1 MAKNPP
7 RKSSVKR
14 NSDADSKTKEVL
26 MLPPIASHYGKFIKA
41 WKTDKTLVIKKL
53 GYFADCLANDPQ
65 APSHVH
71 GLIRGHELL
80 KNAKAWSAPVIGSG
94 KSAKF
99 RGLQWK
105 LVMTYNGMELLI
117 KSLLQKPG
125 TDGLREDDLTNILS
139 KLPLPE
145 LEPLNP
151 PSLKRKSLA
160 TWLVE
165 LDKDAVIQF
174 LKTSR
179 GDKTQI
185 EKWLLEQQPIVTWK
199 DAILLTKALRNCT
212 AHGAL
217 SPSKVQEWGLGD
229 AFKHLPQA
237 LFKIDA
243 VIFETLVR

>member
-1 MAKNPP
+1 MAKKTI
-7 RKSSVKR
+7 RKSSSERKPI
-14 NSDADSKTKEVL
+14 AESKTRESTA
-26 MLPPIASHYGKFIKA
+26 PPPKASLYGQFITA
-41 WKTDKTLVIKKL
+41 WKTDTTLVIERL
-53 GYFADCLANDPQ
+53 GYFADSLANDPQ

-80 KNAKAWSAPVIGSG
+80 KNAKAWSTPVIGSG

-125 TDGLREDDLTNILS
+125 TDGLREDDLSLVLA

-179 GDKTQI
+179 GDKAQI
-185 EKWLLEQQPIVTWK
+185 EKWLLEQQPIVTWR

-217 SPSKVQEWGLGD
+217 SPKKVEQWGLAE
-229 AFKHLPQA
+229 AFKQLPQA

-243 VIFETLVR
+243 AIFEVLGS

>member
-1 MAKNPP
+1 MVKKTT
-7 RKSSVKR
+7 RKSSSKR
-14 NSDADSKTKEVL
+14 KPIAESKTRESPA
-26 MLPPIASHYGKFIKA
+26 PPPKASLYGKFITA
-41 WKTDKTLVIKKL
+41 WKTDKTLVIEKL
-53 GYFADCLANDPQ
+53 GYFADSLANNPQ

-80 KNAKAWSAPVIGSG
+80 KNAKAWSTPTIGSG

-125 TDGLREDDLTNILS
+125 TDGLREDDLSLVLA

-174 LKTSR
+174 LQKHQ
-179 GDKTQI
+179 G
-185 EKWLLEQQPIVTWK
+185 E
-199 DAILLTKALRNCT
+199 TKPR
-212 AHGAL
+212 
-217 SPSKVQEWGLGD
+217 
-229 AFKHLPQA
+229 
-237 LFKIDA
+237 
-243 VIFETLVR
+243 